1 MAGMRSASLP
11 PLGGHVAEE
20 VVANPFWSAQTRA
33 EAELRARR
41 PVDLPVPQDD
51 DEFDEPRRKSSR
63 SVSSPKPLEER
74 PRGRGR
80 SAEGQN
86 RIFTT
91 PASWGSVDGPLR
103 TAGLMRDGD
112 LEEERSRV
120 FGGTQGPAP
129 KGEVRGE
136 PGELQQDILERAL
149 EREMVSILHKENL
162 QLKEELQA
170 MKERMSSTAWSEVT
184 PSVDVP
190 RPPEG
195 TPPRSGGLRME
206 EGWEILHT
214 PNGTRVPTG
223 PPPPE
228 MPPWPFHYY
237 EKEEGMA
244 DCMKWLGPWED
255 EGLRRLTLHDPV
267 YGGGNDSRH
276 GLRDGGR
283 NSRMMRD
290 GSHPQGLCEG
300 GRQSRRD
307 EELMSAAE
315 ARAVWME
322 RELHGM
328 KQALDHMKRAG
339 LNSGYWSEPAKRE
352 ERGRGGLP
360 REDRAWQHDELHEH
374 GRAQHPDLP
383 QQGRAQHPDLP
394 QQGRAQHP
402 DLPQQGRAQHSE
414 LPQQGRAEHHD
425 LLQHGQA
432 EQQDLPHQDRA
443 EHEDLPHQGRAGLEK
458 EEKNGVALC
467 HGRGQGQGLHDGKG
481 HGHEDEGNRAPPYP
495 GSEQGGQGSKM
506 ELPALPQET
515 TPMDLGDW
523 LTLITPSMKDMAN
536 NASFWWECTLAEA
549 TRFYEQWR
557 QSTPLQRVQLKPAL
571 PEELKTRQ
579 FERTE
584 QRGVGLLLR
593 ALPGEMRNVIISNR
607 DMASTAI
614 LWRLLITFQPGGNGE
629 KGQLLKVL
637 TTSSTVS
644 TASQLAS
651 HLRQW
656 RRCFTRAREIGACV
670 PDGTLMV
677 YALESSAMALGKMD
691 GQAAFRIASS
701 RAQLGVDEKP
711 EAETV
716 LLYSQVLL
724 AEAETL
730 TLSGTSSTTSGT
742 TATAKVKA
750 MQTQFGKGSP
760 PTTSTSSPCK
770 FWGSEAGCKFGKAC
784 KYDHPVLEDQKD
796 RCWIC
801 SSAQHRKVDCPA
813 KGMTPHGSGGSGQ
826 DGKGGTSSTSMA
838 KGGNG
843 KGQKGK
849 QGQIQGGSSQP
860 AQGQVQDK
868 PAVNKLEKEMNDK
881 IEKETLSKQNE
892 ATTTGSTG
900 TSPEQPTT
908 GETELLSEVTSL
920 LRSLRAPQLKVA
932 YVKKLDPNE
941 TTSYL
946 LDGGATNPLRQ
957 CKSKAEWE
965 AATPTVVNL
974 ALGEVTLRQ
983 KDNGTLLTQGRIQ
996 PIIPVQDLTMIG
1008 VKVIWQE
1015 GQCHM
1020 ELQGSKLGVYMDQ
1033 GCPCVGATEGR
1044 RLMEQ
1049 VEEMHT
1055 RKVALKTIKS
1065 RPRTE
1070 NVTEDEKSMRFF
1082 YDLFP
1087 NAPQH
1092 IAERVIGFS
1101 NYDPSRLPWNRRTRK
1116 RIEEATTLV
1125 IHLYCGKNK
1134 NKWQALEREV
1144 MQEAEQG
1151 DSPGLVILCVDIEHG
1166 GDMHNPH
1173 IMGYLESLA
1182 RRGKVAMM
1190 IGGPPCRTVSA
1201 ARLRDDD
1208 GPRAVRGRGPE
1219 NRWGLQRNTIQ
1230 EQTLCDGDSALWLKM
1245 MWLTILGRYGNP
1257 DMEATIEQPQDPEE
1271 WQAPWRPR
1279 PDFGFASY
1287 LTWPETFMATEIA
1300 GLMESKFDQGRFGH
1314 AYCKPTTLLTSSQE
1328 MREMDGLS

>member
-1 MAGMRSASLP
+1 MRSASLP
-11 PLGGHVAEE
+11 PLGGGQSAGGL
-20 VVANPFWSAQTRA
+20 VANPFWSEQTRA
-33 EAELRARR
+33 EAELKARR
-41 PVDLPVPQDD
+41 PVDLPVPHDD
-51 DEFDEPRRKSSR
+51 DEFDEPRQRSGR
-63 SVSSPKPLEER
+63 SVRSPKPLEER

-129 KGEVRGE
+129 KEEVRGE

-290 GSHPQGLCEG
+290 GSHSQGLCEG

-328 KQALDHMKRAG
+328 KQALDQMKRAG
-339 LNSGYWSEPAKRE
+339 LNSGYWSEPANRE
-352 ERGRGGLP
+352 ERGRGGVP
-360 REDRAWQHDELHEH
+360 RDDRAWQHGELHEQGRAQH
-374 GRAQHPDLP
+374 PDLLQQGRAQHPDLLQQGRAQHPDLP

-425 LLQHGQA
+425 LLQHGRA

-443 EHEDLPHQGRAGLEK
+443 EHQDLPHQGRAGLEK

-481 HGHEDEGNRAPPYP
+481 HGQEDEGNRAPPYP
-495 GSEQGGQGSKM
+495 GSEQSGQGSKM

-549 TRFYEQWR
+549 TRFYELWR

-784 KYDHPVLEDQKD
+784 KYDHPVLGDQKD

-801 SSAQHRKVDCPA
+801 SSTQHRKLDCPA

-826 DGKGGTSSTSMA
+826 DGKGGTSSTSIA
-838 KGGNG
+838 KGGKG

-881 IEKETLSKQNE
+881 IEKETLNKQNE

-920 LRSLRAPQLKVA
+920 LRSLRAPSMQEQSRMGSSNSNCGEPGFGGGNTSPKGQW
-932 YVKKLDPNE
+932 DPSDSGQDP
-941 TTSYL
+941 TDHSSSRSYYDRSEGDL
-946 LDGGATNPLRQ
+946 ARRTMPYGAT
-957 CKSKAEWE
+957 
-965 AATPTVVNL
+965 
-974 ALGEVTLRQ
+974 
-983 KDNGTLLTQGRIQ
+983 RIQ
-996 PIIPVQDLTMIG
+996 AGGLYG
-1008 VKVIWQE
+1008 
-1015 GQCHM
+1015 
-1020 ELQGSKLGVYMDQ
+1020 
-1033 GCPCVGATEGR
+1033 
-1044 RLMEQ
+1044 
-1049 VEEMHT
+1049 
-1055 RKVALKTIKS
+1055 
-1065 RPRTE
+1065 PRMPMCW
-1070 NVTEDEKSMRFF
+1070 S
-1082 YDLFP
+1082 
-1087 NAPQH
+1087 
-1092 IAERVIGFS
+1092 
-1101 NYDPSRLPWNRRTRK
+1101 NRRTKTDGTSGRDAHKESGVENDQIEAEDGECDGGWEEHAILLRPLPKRASTHCRK
-1116 RIEEATTLV
+1116 GHWIFQLWSVEASMEQENKEKDWGSNNPSDPPVLWQEQEQMAGIGTRGDARSRARRLTGAGDTVCGYWAWRRHAQSTHHGLPWESGEKRKGR
-1125 IHLYCGKNK
+1125 YDDRRSPMQNGECGKV
-1134 NKWQALEREV
+1134 ERWWWTPSCER
-1144 MQEAEQG
+1144 QG
-1151 DSPGLVILCVDIEHG
+1151 AGEP
-1166 GDMHNPH
+1166 M
-1173 IMGYLESLA
+1173 
-1182 RRGKVAMM
+1182 
-1190 IGGPPCRTVSA
+1190 
-1201 ARLRDDD
+1201 
-1208 GPRAVRGRGPE
+1208 
-1219 NRWGLQRNTIQ
+1219 
-1230 EQTLCDGDSALWLKM
+1230 
-1245 MWLTILGRYGNP
+1245 
-1257 DMEATIEQPQDPEE
+1257 
-1271 WQAPWRPR
+1271 
-1279 PDFGFASY
+1279 GFAAQHDSG
-1287 LTWPETFMATEIA
+1287 AN
-1300 GLMESKFDQGRFGH
+1300 S
-1314 AYCKPTTLLTSSQE
+1314 
-1328 MREMDGLS
+1328 MRWW